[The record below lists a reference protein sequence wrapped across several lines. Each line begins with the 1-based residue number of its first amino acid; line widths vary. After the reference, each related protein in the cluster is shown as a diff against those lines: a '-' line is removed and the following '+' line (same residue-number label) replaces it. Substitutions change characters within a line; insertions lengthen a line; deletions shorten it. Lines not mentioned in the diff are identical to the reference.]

1 MRYRIIDVP
10 APASATEAPD
20 WQARAVADVTS
31 LLDAEVWGVD
41 DFVTTPAEVVAGLAH
56 QESNR
61 KLRSL
66 AVPADVADPT
76 EADVLGVGSV
86 WLPLEDN
93 TASANI
99 WIGVRPRA
107 RGHGVGEALWQHALR
122 QVQDEGRTV
131 LQAWSS
137 FGVEPAADDPEA
149 MSAPTG
155 SGRVPGNDPATRF
168 ALARGFRL
176 EQAER
181 HSVLELPVSPAAL
194 ERFRSEAQATAGE
207 DYELIAWG
215 DTVPEERLD
224 SYCVLLRSMS
234 TDAPSA
240 GITWEEEQWTP
251 ERVRTSEVNLADQ
264 GWHRI
269 VLAALHRPSGELA
282 GYTAIDFKHDQPE
295 VTFQDNTIVRA
306 DHRGHRLGMWL
317 KAANLQRLAQERP
330 GSARVHTWNA
340 EENDYMLSINVALG
354 FYPAGGGAAWQLTLP
369 GDAGLASGS

>member
-1 MRYRIIDVP
+1 MGYRIIDVP
-10 APASATEAPD
+10 APASATEEPN
-20 WQARAVADVTS
+20 WWARAVADVTS
-31 LLDAEVWGVD
+31 LLDAEVWRVD

-66 AVPADVADPT
+66 AVPASVTDPT
-76 EADVLGVGSV
+76 DADVLGVASV

-93 TASANI
+93 TASANV
-99 WIGVRPRA
+99 WIGVRPEA
-107 RGHGVGEALWQHALR
+107 RGQGVGEALWQHAMQ
-122 QVQDEGRTV
+122 QVRAEGRTV
-131 LQAWSS
+131 LQAWTS
-137 FGVEPAADDPEA
+137 FGTEPAADDPDA

-155 SGRVPGNDPATRF
+155 SGRVPGADPASRF
-168 ALARGFRL
+168 ALTRGFRL

-181 HSVLELPVSPAAL
+181 HSVLELPVLPETL
-194 ERFRSEAQATAGE
+194 ERFRTDAQAKAGA

-215 DTVPEERLD
+215 DTVPEEWLD

-251 ERVRTSEVNLADQ
+251 ERVRTTEVNVADQ
-264 GWHRI
+264 GWHSI

-282 GYTAIDFKHDQPE
+282 GYTAIDFKDTQPA

-306 DHRGHRLGMWL
+306 DHRGHRLGMLL
-317 KAANLQRLAQERP
+317 KAANLQRLAEQRT
-330 GSARVHTWNA
+330 SSQRVHTWNA

-354 FYPAGGGAAWQLTLP
+354 FAPAGGGAAWQLTLS
-369 GDAGLASGS
+369 DAT

>member
-1 MRYRIIDVP
+1 MSYRIITMP
-10 APASATEAPD
+10 APASATEPPT
-20 WQARAVADVTS
+20 WQARAVAEITS

-41 DFVTTPAEVVAGLAH
+41 DFATTPEEVVAGMAH

-66 AVPADVADPT
+66 LVPAEVEEPT
-76 EADVLGVGSV
+76 EADVLGLASV

-93 TASANI
+93 TASANV
-99 WIGVRPRA
+99 WIGVRPEA
-107 RGHGVGEALWQHALR
+107 RGRGAGEALWQHALQ
-122 QVQDEGRTV
+122 QVRDEGRTV
-131 LQAWSS
+131 LQAWTS
-137 FGVEPAADDPEA
+137 FGTEPAADDPDA
-149 MSAPTG
+149 MTAPTG
-155 SGRVPGNDPATRF
+155 SGRVPGTDPGNRF
-168 ALARGFRL
+168 ALARGFQL

-181 HSVLELPVSPAAL
+181 HSLLELPVAPEELA
-194 ERFRSEAQATAGE
+194 RFRSNAEGKAGA

-215 DTVPEERLD
+215 DVVPEEWLD

-251 ERVRTSEVNLADQ
+251 ERVRTTEVNLADQ
-264 GWHRI
+264 GWHGI
-269 VLAALHRPSGELA
+269 VVAALHRPSRELA
-282 GYTAIDFKHDQPE
+282 GYTAINFKHEQPA

-306 DHRGHRLGMWL
+306 DHRGHRLGMLL

-330 GSARVHTWNA
+330 ESARVHTWNA

-354 FYPAGGGAAWQLTLP
+354 FRPAGGGAAWQRSVP
-369 GDAGLASGS
+369 EA